1 MKKTEENLLFHFP
14 FLIEK
19 YAVGVPLRFTVK
31 ESIVFELRVPL
42 GASMLRVANFNFELT
57 LLGLGSGWG
66 PKPGSKQGSRLVHCT
81 K

>member
-31 ESIVFELRVPL
+31 ESIVFETEFPL
-42 GASMLRVANFNFELT
+42 GLRCCVWLT
-57 LLGLGSGWG
+57 L
-66 PKPGSKQGSRLVHCT
+66 T
-81 K
+81 FN